1 MSRKKITILIIFLI
15 FSFNIQSN
23 QVNKILYASWD
34 KPDVEILYT
43 LPKEIN
49 NQTKVLFIIHGNSR
63 DVKKY
68 LNLWLEDAKDK
79 NVILV
84 APHFTKENYP
94 NFGTL
99 QIAKSSGKILND
111 QSNNLTNSISS
122 FFTYFK
128 SKYNL
133 ESSTYRIFGFSAGS
147 QFVHRY
153 LMYGKDTRTE
163 KAVLG
168 SAGWYTF
175 LNEEKYPYGT
185 KNMPIE
191 KERYEWF
198 LSRRVLFILGNK
210 DNDPNH
216 PTLNLSKGAKKQ
228 GNNRYERGQ
237 NYFDNLLNFSQ
248 KNKIPF
254 RWRYKVVPSLD
265 HNTEMLSKNAI
276 PFLLEDLSYN

>member
-34 KPDVEILYT
+34 KPDVEIFYT

>member
-1 MSRKKITILIIFLI
+1 MFRKKITILIIFLI

-191 KERYEWF
+191 KDRYEWF

>member
-1 MSRKKITILIIFLI
+1 MFRKKITILIIFLI

-23 QVNKILYASWD
+23 QINKILYASWD